1 MHKNTGFIIIEIL
14 LSLMLVAS
22 ISLLLLKQQWQ
33 NNQFARE
40 IQSRLIDLNQ
50 LANHKEIKARG
61 FSLSEIL
68 IGLLLAGMLSAGLL
82 QQYLQV
88 YRQDRITRSQVS
100 ENLDLALL
108 SDLLR
113 SRLRVAGFSPCGNIN
128 SLRRTPGSLQAISE
142 VTGGIEIL
150 RMGESYL
157 QFASLED
164 IGKVIQA
171 SSIKHSELIIADCYH
186 AEIYK
191 NNHVLHYH
199 YSSPIFI
206 GELIKE
212 HIYLNGRD
220 IFYKLKHAEKLITGV
235 AKFSVTA
242 VKNDLIRAEINL
254 LSGRKQTVFA
264 RVRSQ

>member
-50 LANHKEIKARG
+50 LVNQNEIKGRG
-61 FSLSEIL
+61 FSMSEIL
-68 IGLLLAGMLSAGLL
+68 IGLLLVGMLSAGLL

-100 ENLDLALL
+100 ENLDIELL

-113 SRLRVAGFSPCGNIN
+113 SRLRVAGFTPCGNIN
-128 SLRRTPGSLQAISE
+128 SLARDLKNLQAIRE

-150 RMGESYL
+150 RMEENYL
-157 QFASLED
+157 QFTNLED
-164 IGKVIQA
+164 IGKVIQT
-171 SSIKHSELIIADCYH
+171 SSIKHSELLIADCYH
-186 AEIYK
+186 AEIYR
-191 NNHVLHYH
+191 NGHVLNYN
-199 YSSPIFI
+199 YSSQVFI

-212 HIYLNGRD
+212 QIYLHGRD
-220 IFYKLKHAEKLITGV
+220 IFYKLKHAEKLISGV
-235 AKFSVTA
+235 AKFSVTS
-242 VKNDLIRAEINL
+242 VKNDLMRVEINL